1 MPESFHSNLRL
12 VQHSPALL
20 ATLGSLQRGI
30 EKESLRITRDA
41 SLAMTPHPAS
51 LGSAL
56 CHPRITTDYSEA
68 LLELITSVHQ
78 SVRGCLEELEA
89 IHRFVYAAL
98 AQQDEM
104 LWTSS
109 MPCRLGNPDEIPI
122 ARYGSSNVAQM
133 KYIYRV
139 GLGHRYGRAMQSIAG
154 IHYNFSLSDR
164 FWTHYHAAQSN
175 GCSLQEFKTNH
186 YFGLIRNFRRH
197 VPLLIYL
204 FGASPAL
211 CRTFLQGRQ
220 HDLTSFDQH
229 TLFREHATSLRMSDL
244 GYQSSVQE
252 GLSVSYNSLAEYTR
266 SLLHAITQPIPA
278 YEKIGLQDKNGEYQ
292 QLSTSLLQIENEFYS
307 PIRPKRVAASGE
319 APLNALA
326 RGGVEYVEVR
336 CLDINPF
343 TPVGIDSETIHFL
356 DLFLL
361 FCLFEE
367 SPLILPEESARI
379 THNLKEIV
387 NRGRADDCTL
397 LCSQGE
403 IPFRQWAGKLLDSLK
418 PLAITLDSLH
428 SASAYQAS
436 LSAAAE
442 KIHNPSLT
450 PSAQI
455 LRIMRNESIPY
466 AGFARHQSTLWA
478 ELFTTHRPSAAEV
491 ALFTE
496 LAADSIAQQQAI
508 ERASTT
514 PFAEYLHN
522 FYRQYPQSTGK
533 P

>member
-164 FWTHYHAAQSN
+164 FWTHYHAAQPN

-229 TLFREHATSLRMSDL
+229 TLFREHATSLRMSTI
-244 GYQSSVQE
+244 GYRNRSGVAADVEVSVN
-252 GLSVSYNSLAEYTR
+252 GLPQYLA
-266 SLLHAITQPIPA
+266 
-278 YEKIGLQDKNGEYQ
+278 GLQ
-292 QLSTSLLQIENEFYS
+292 
-307 PIRPKRVAASGE
+307 
-319 APLNALA
+319 
-326 RGGVEYVEVR
+326 
-336 CLDINPF
+336 LDSNK
-343 TPVGIDSETIHFL
+343 G
-356 DLFLL
+356 
-361 FCLFEE
+361 
-367 SPLILPEESARI
+367 
-379 THNLKEIV
+379 
-387 NRGRADDCTL
+387 ADAY
-397 LCSQGE
+397 GE
-403 IPFRQWAGKLLDSLK
+403 ILQRRRFP
-418 PLAITLDSLH
+418 
-428 SASAYQAS
+428 
-436 LSAAAE
+436 AE
-442 KIHNPSLT
+442 I
-450 PSAQI
+450 
-455 LRIMRNESIPY
+455 
-466 AGFARHQSTLWA
+466 F
-478 ELFTTHRPSAAEV
+478 
-491 ALFTE
+491 
-496 LAADSIAQQQAI
+496 
-508 ERASTT
+508 RAS
-514 PFAEYLHN
+514 PERL
-522 FYRQYPQSTGK
+522 RQLQDAFVRTAP
-533 P
+533 